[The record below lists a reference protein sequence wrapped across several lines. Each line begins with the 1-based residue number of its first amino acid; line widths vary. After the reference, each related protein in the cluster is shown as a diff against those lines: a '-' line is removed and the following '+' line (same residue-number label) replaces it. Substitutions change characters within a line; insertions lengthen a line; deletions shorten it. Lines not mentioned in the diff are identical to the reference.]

1 MRKSTETDQLEKYLE
16 NTMRSVRPPD
26 DVVQRLREKIGKL
39 EPHIIAK
46 RLTNWEFT
54 LIIIGGVMSAAMVIV
69 TIARA
74 FYYFFGRN
82 KRSA

>member
-1 MRKSTETDQLEKYLE
+1 MRKPEDTNKIETYLD

-26 DVVQRLREKIGKL
+26 DVMQRLRNKIGSL
-39 EPHIIAK
+39 EPNIIVK
-46 RLTNWEFT
+46 RLSNWEFT
-54 LIIIGGVMSAAMVIV
+54 LIIVGSVMAAATVIV

-74 FYYFFGRN
+74 LYYFFSRS